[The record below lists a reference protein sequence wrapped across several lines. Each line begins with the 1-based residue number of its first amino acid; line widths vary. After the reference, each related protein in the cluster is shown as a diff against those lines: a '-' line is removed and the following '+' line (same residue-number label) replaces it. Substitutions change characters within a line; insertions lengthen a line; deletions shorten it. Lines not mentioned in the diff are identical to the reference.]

1 MNNILNF
8 MKKNGAIALC
18 LIATMIF
25 ATTTTAYAGMN
36 NQGPGADYE
45 FDIEVDYGETNP
57 NLTQVKSDVVTAGA
71 NNQGSGSDYEFDVPV
86 ETEPSTNTQIVI
98 DIVNTHEI
106 YLVDITGTKTWV
118 DNNDQDGTRPDEI
131 TVHLYADGEDTG
143 KSTTLSEATN
153 WEYSFKN
160 LPQYK
165 NGSVIDYTIVE
176 EVPEGYTV
184 DYIVGD

>member
-8 MKKNGAIALC
+8 MKKSGAIALC
-18 LIATMIF
+18 LIATIIF
-25 ATTTTAYAGMN
+25 ATTAYAGMN
-36 NQGPGADYE
+36 NLGPGNDYE
-45 FDIEVDYGETNP
+45 FEVEIDYGETNQI
-57 NLTQVKSDVVTAGA
+57 LTQVKSDVVTAGA
-71 NNQGSGSDYEFDVPV
+71 NNQGSGGDYEFDVPV
-86 ETEPSTNTQIVI
+86 ETEPSANSQIII

-106 YLVDITGTKTWV
+106 YLVDIVGTKTWV
-118 DNNDQDGTRPDEI
+118 DNNNQDGTRPDEI
-131 TVHLYADGEDTG
+131 TIHLYADGESTG

-153 WEYSFKN
+153 WKYSFKS

-176 EVPEGYTV
+176 EVPDGYTV

>member
-36 NQGPGADYE
+36 NLGPGD
-45 FDIEVDYGETNP
+45 
-57 NLTQVKSDVVTAGA
+57 
-71 NNQGSGSDYEFDVPV
+71 DYEFDVPV

-106 YLVDITGTKTWV
+106 YLVDVTGTKTWV

-131 TVHLYADGEDTG
+131 TIHLYADGEDTG

-153 WEYSFKN
+153 WKYSFKN

-165 NGSVIDYTIVE
+165 DGSLIDYTVIE